1 MATSGLGLLTW
12 AWANSDRL
20 MKLLSGLIDSL
31 PRIGAT
37 MEEAGGAMLTISGKL
52 QGKDGDAAARGEVE
66 RVRALLQR
74 QKEAYTNALSGLDL
88 GDELKQIKVPNVHLG
103 EQSIKLPL
111 GGATIQIPHVDVT
124 DGTPLEGVATKLSG
138 QIVHFKALADALDE
152 ADEVLSKIGDIL
164 NETAGVLDT
173 VGANLQ
179 KSGGE
184 LKALAAA

>member
-20 MKLLSGLIDSL
+20 MKLLTGLIDGL

-66 RVRALLQR
+66 RVRALLKR
-74 QKEAYTNALSGLDL
+74 QKEAYTNAVDGLDL
-88 GDELKQIKVPNVHLG
+88 GDELRQIRVPNIHVG
-103 EQSIKLPL
+103 EQSLGLPI
-111 GGATIQIPHVDVT
+111 GNVKIPKVDVT

-152 ADEVLSKIGDIL
+152 ADEVLGKIGDIL
-164 NETAGVLDT
+164 HDTAGVLDN
-173 VGANLQ
+173 VGTSLQ

-184 LKALAAA
+184 LKALAS